1 MPSGRM
7 VLVGPFDSLRVNR
20 LIESK
25 YAPIIMGVLTMV
37 VALLDTHDQEA
48 RDTSSLK
55 AVSHGGSM
63 VAPGLVRRV
72 QNTFGCGFSTLYDQ
86 SEHSPVI
93 TGMTRQRQKP

>member
-55 AVSHGGSM
+55 AWWRQVWCAESK
-63 VAPGLVRRV
+63 
-72 QNTFGCGFSTLYDQ
+72 TLSDAAFPRFTIKANIARLSQ
-86 SEHSPVI
+86 E
-93 TGMTRQRQKP
+93 